1 MHAIFLHKPEK
12 ETEQVLTDLSGS
24 NVLDIYENIV
34 VIIKKNSVLI
44 RKYRKFVIEILFR
57 RIPRNTQCGFMVIP
71 SELISLLWVL
81 S

>member
-34 VIIKKNSVLI
+34 VIIKK
-44 RKYRKFVIEILFR
+44 ILFLLG
-57 RIPRNTQCGFMVIP
+57 NT
-71 SELISLLWVL
+71 ENLL
-81 S
+81 